1 MLDPKI
7 TFLIAAIVRPFLGA
21 SRKFGEWL
29 PPLGSL
35 GNLLHRLVLP
45 VTIQDCSLTSLQQQ
59 FLKTGGRLIRHAGYF
74 TLQLAESDLT
84 WPLFHQTLVRI
95 ERLAWHPT

>member
-35 GNLLHRLVLP
+35 GNLLHRLALRHYPGLFADESPAAVA
-45 VTIQDCSLTSLQQQ
+45 QD
-59 FLKTGGRLIRHAGYF
+59 RRPADPARRYF
-74 TLQLAESDLT
+74 TLQLTESYLT

>member
-1 MLDPKI
+1 MH
-7 TFLIAAIVRPFLGA
+7 RESSA
-21 SRKFGEWL
+21 S
-29 PPLGSL
+29 GSPSGVL

-59 FLKTGGRLIRHAGYF
+59 LLKTGGRLIRHAGYF

-95 ERLAWHPT
+95 ERLACHPR